1 MGDLL
6 LALLIF
12 GAFFAWVKYGRKNPA
27 PPTASTEQELVAQG
41 YTLKEARREARAQR
55 NEQRTSGQATM
66 RTWWTADRVFRTARS
81 IAKKL

>member
-1 MGDLL
+1 MIDLL

-27 PPTASTEQELVAQG
+27 PPTALSEQDLLAQG

-55 NEQRTSGQATM
+55 NEQRNSTSTAM
-66 RTWWTADRVFRTARS
+66 RTWWTADRVFRTASR